1 MLKLNALLLI
11 ALLWLCGCS
20 KSAPTSPATGSS
32 ASNMS
37 NASAPVSA
45 DEPVDKKLQEL
56 AGSGATNCGHL
67 KSQTVPE
74 MDAAGKCVMQGAQQ
88 KKPFYV
94 AYELPGM
101 IIAIAGNAQGKLFSV
116 QSQPS
121 AEGGLATVP
130 CPAELRI
137 APSGRA
143 TCYSP
148 GTFPMGMD
156 ANHGGSMTKPPTGA
170 NPHKG
175 LGIPAPGNAN
185 PHKTPP
191 AAPAKQS

>member
-1 MLKLNALLLI
+1 MLKLNAVFLI
-11 ALLWLCGCS
+11 ALLSLCGCS
-20 KSAPTSPATGSS
+20 KSSSNTAATGSS
-32 ASNMS
+32 PMASNATTPMS
-37 NASAPVSA
+37 G
-45 DEPVDKKLQEL
+45 DDPVDKKLQEL

-101 IIAIAGNAQGKLFSV
+101 IIAIAGTAEGKLFSV
-116 QSQPS
+116 QTQAS
-121 AEGGLATVP
+121 AAGGLAAVP

-143 TCYSP
+143 TCYAP

-156 ANHGGSMTKPPTGA
+156 ANHGGSMTKPPTGE

-175 LGIPAPGNAN
+175 LGIPEPGKAN
-185 PHKTPP
+185 PHKAPM